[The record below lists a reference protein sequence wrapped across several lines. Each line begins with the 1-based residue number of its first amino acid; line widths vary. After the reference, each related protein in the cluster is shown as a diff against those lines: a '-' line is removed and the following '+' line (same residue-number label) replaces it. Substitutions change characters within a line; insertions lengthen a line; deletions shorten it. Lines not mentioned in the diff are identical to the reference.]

1 MKSFKDYKDNTNED
15 EVAKLERELQDKI
28 LGRESEEKEQLT
40 NKIEQRRLGSES
52 VENHLEAQEYTR
64 QVLDQLEQFE
74 KERLSRAIP
83 KAPEKSTVE
92 GVSDE
97 ELQRLK
103 NESSNVFASKG
114 APAHTPGQTFA
125 QVKQEATTEEL
136 DRTVAL
142 DPRKVGAE
150 ALLKD
155 IAKSEVDS
163 SQGIRDF
170 YNHVYSKEGEK
181 RLRDKEAYLSL
192 PLTGDVQKARKE
204 VDRFSNLNGYNS
216 SSLAHLN
223 DGLITAMN
231 EQHKQELDSTP
242 QGTTRDALE
251 KRHAVEK
258 RHEVEK
264 ALFAFR
270 EHSDLHG
277 QDDTPTAAQERKNAF
292 GTLQRS
298 HIAYAENRW
307 GRPLAHKDTPNVN
320 DEVEKFDLKQAA
332 PKPTSKPT
340 DLQAYMEAKAEQ
352 KNKLTMKISKFR

>member
-1 MKSFKDYKDNTNED
+1 MKSFKDYRDNTNED

-28 LGRESEEKEQLT
+28 LGRETEEKEQLT
-40 NKIEQRRLGSES
+40 NKIEQRRFGSES

-74 KERLSRAIP
+74 KERLSRATP

-103 NESSNVFASKG
+103 NESTSAFAPKG

-125 QVKQEATTEEL
+125 QVKKEAATEEL

-223 DGLITAMN
+223 DGLISAMN

-242 QGTTRDALE
+242 QGSARNALE
-251 KRHAVEK
+251 KRHA
-258 RHEVEK
+258 VEK

-292 GTLQRS
+292 GILQRG

-332 PKPTSKPT
+332 PKPTS
-340 DLQAYMEAKAEQ
+340 LQAYMEAKAEQ

>member
-1 MKSFKDYKDNTNED
+1 MKSFKDYRDNTNED
-15 EVAKLERELQDKI
+15 ELERLERELQNKI
-28 LGRESEEKEQLT
+28 LGRESEEKEQLR
-40 NKIEQRRLGSES
+40 NKIEQRRLDSES
-52 VENHLEAQEYTR
+52 VENNLEAEEYTR
-64 QVLDQLEQFE
+64 QMLDQLEQFE
-74 KERLSRAIP
+74 KERQSRATSQ
-83 KAPEKSTVE
+83 ALEKSTVD
-92 GVSDE
+92 GVSDQ

-103 NESSNVFASKG
+103 NESTNAFAPKQ
-114 APAHTPGQTFA
+114 APAHSPGQTFA
-125 QVKQEATTEEL
+125 QVKQEAATEDL
-136 DRTVAL
+136 NRTVAL
-142 DPRKVGAE
+142 DPRKVGAK

-170 YNHVYSKEGEK
+170 YNRVYSKEGEK
-181 RLRDKEAYLSL
+181 RLREKEAYLNL

-223 DGLITAMN
+223 DGLISAMN

-258 RHEVEK
+258 

-270 EHSDLHG
+270 EHTDMHG

-292 GTLQRS
+292 GTLQRG

>member
-1 MKSFKDYKDNTNED
+1 MKSFKDYRDNTNED

-28 LGRESEEKEQLT
+28 LGRETEEKEQLT
-40 NKIEQRRLGSES
+40 NKIEQRRFGSES

-64 QVLDQLEQFE
+64 QVLDQLEKFD
-74 KERLSRAIP
+74 KERLNRAAEP
-83 KAPEKSTVE
+83 APDKSTVE
-92 GVSDE
+92 GVSNE

-103 NESSNVFASKG
+103 SESTNAFAPKT
-114 APAHTPGQTFA
+114 APVLTQGQTFA

-136 DRTVAL
+136 NRTVAL

-181 RLRDKEAYLSL
+181 RLRDKEAYLNL

-223 DGLITAMN
+223 DGLISAMN

-242 QGTTRDALE
+242 QGTARDALE

-258 RHEVEK
+258 

-270 EHSDLHG
+270 EHADMHG

-292 GTLQRS
+292 GTLQRG
-298 HIAYAENRW
+298 HVAYAENRW
-307 GRPLAHKDTPNVN
+307 GRTLAHKDTPNVN

-352 KNKLTMKISKFR
+352 KSKLTMKISKFR